1 MQTNN
6 RGTNR
11 ARLDFTSVL
20 FYILLVGFGFMNI
33 YSASTGSDPEFS
45 LSLKEVYVRQLIWMF
60 GSFLLIVLVAFSNPN
75 FFEFSAYV
83 IYGITTALLIAVLLV
98 GREVSGA
105 KSWFGFGGIGIQPS
119 EFAKF
124 GTALAVAKYLG
135 TYGVKFKGWKNIG
148 ITLALILVPM
158 TIVLLQN
165 DTGSALVFLS
175 FTLVLYREGLPGY
188 FLIAAVWATILS
200 LATVIFS
207 VQGWNQ
213 YWILAVIGTI
223 ALLFFLLFRR
233 NRQAWWLI
241 ATIAIGSWLL
251 VQVAHWG
258 YYKILQ
264 THQRDR
270 IEVILQLKKD
280 DKGVGFNLIQSKT
293 AIGAGRAFGRG
304 FLQGTQT
311 KMGFV
316 PEQHTDFIFCTVG
329 EEWGV
334 VGITVFFFIYFG
346 LLYRLVML
354 SERQTTRFGRVL
366 GYSVTSILFFHIA
379 INIGMTIGLVPIIGI
394 PLPFVSFGGSSLWAF
409 TLLLFTFL
417 KLDERRLSYV

>member
-1 MQTNN
+1 MPTNS

-20 FYILLVGFGFMNI
+20 FYILLVGFGFINI
-33 YSASTGSDPEFS
+33 YSASTGADPEFS

-135 TYGVKFKGWKNIG
+135 TYGVKFKGWKNIS

-158 TIVLLQN
+158 SIVLLQN

-175 FTLVLYREGLPGY
+175 FALVLYREGLPGY

-200 LATVIFS
+200 LATIIFS
-207 VQGWNQ
+207 AQGWKE
-213 YWILAVIGTI
+213 YWILAGIASI
-223 ALLFFLLFRR
+223 ALLFFLLFRK

-241 ATIAIGSWLL
+241 ATIAIGSWIL

-258 YYKILQ
+258 YYNILQ

-346 LLYRLVML
+346 LLYRLVIL